1 MLYPNAIERTLKRE
15 KVMQHYGDR
24 FPKLLKDVLKD
35 HPIDELKDK
44 EIPQW
49 AIDIMKDKRIGYAQR
64 IKIVMMHQFD
74 ITNVSPSWRFVQP
87 RDVRNAPLQCEPESM
102 KEARLKNRLAAIDY
116 LQKLKQTE
124 AESKPEPESE
134 PETKVESQ
142 TERKETNTNELPSV

>member
-87 RDVRNAPLQCEPESM
+87 RDVRNAPLQCEPEAM

-116 LQKLKQTE
+116 LQKLKQSETE
-124 AESKPEPESE
+124 AKPETE
-134 PETKVESQ
+134 PELKQEAEN
-142 TERKETNTNELPSV
+142 ERKETNTNELPSV